1 MIKKNYRRTRTSASI
16 LEAKFEAQKLAFAP
30 LSFQAAKSLRDL
42 KILET
47 LNDAKKI
54 GLTAESIS
62 KKLNLSFY
70 TVSTL
75 LEVGNSLKLVKRNDN
90 QKYILTKIGYFILE
104 DQLTKINMDFI
115 NDICYQGAFYLQESF
130 IKEKPIGLKKIFG
143 NWKTVYQGLFN
154 LPKKAKKSWFSF
166 DHYYSDLAFDEVM
179 PILFEHTPETLFDI
193 GGNTGKLAAKCLLQ
207 DPNVKIKIIDLPSQ
221 IKQIKTSIKKKLDTR
236 ITSHPMDLLDSR
248 CSFPEEKADIIWMS
262 QFLDCF
268 SLEQIVF
275 ILKRISSVMK
285 PDGYVYILELFW
297 DLQKYPAAEFSLTHA
312 SLYFTCIANGNSK
325 FYSYKDMKECIYA
338 ADMIVDKVFYDIG
351 ENNHTLIRCK
361 LNHK

>member
-179 PILFEHTPETLFDI
+179 PILFEHTPETL
-193 GGNTGKLAAKCLLQ
+193 
-207 DPNVKIKIIDLPSQ
+207 KI
-221 IKQIKTSIKKKLDTR
+221 
-236 ITSHPMDLLDSR
+236 
-248 CSFPEEKADIIWMS
+248 
-262 QFLDCF
+262 
-268 SLEQIVF
+268 
-275 ILKRISSVMK
+275 
-285 PDGYVYILELFW
+285 
-297 DLQKYPAAEFSLTHA
+297 
-312 SLYFTCIANGNSK
+312 
-325 FYSYKDMKECIYA
+325 
-338 ADMIVDKVFYDIG
+338 
-351 ENNHTLIRCK
+351 
-361 LNHK
+361 